1 MNRMKDIQ
9 ENKERVVFHLNI
21 REKRKDL
28 NCCGG
33 NGPNCK
39 CSSNKNKKNSM
50 VDFFKSMSKNFLD
63 K

>member
-1 MNRMKDIQ
+1 MYR
-9 ENKERVVFHLNI
+9 LNI
-21 REKRKDL
+21 LEQRKKKD

-39 CSSNKNKKNSM
+39 CSSTKDNKKNSM
-50 VDFFKSMSKNFLD
+50 VDFFKSMSKNFIE